1 MGGVQKSYNAHIS
14 SSKYNLPKSN
24 DNTKEVIEDIELDD
38 NYTWHK
44 IPIKITERIQFI
56 KNTYRED
63 LLKYIISK
71 KNYEKIIEKGDR
83 VLYNCWCRKK
93 KYDKITIPSLIY
105 FVFTFLIVLTFIELI
120 LLLTAPDN
128 KKGLTIGKICFALAF
143 LIIFVNLILSVYNL
157 IRKPNCDKSFQEY
170 FQESLPEFCEKIN
183 SEISKNMR
191 FYYDND
197 IKGIV
202 CEVKKKN
209 KYRNNKNKNENA
221 KNSVYEEESN
231 YFSKTIS
238 QDEPRIEKKMQI
250 HQSDIHTNYIGDNK

>member
-1 MGGVQKSYNAHIS
+1 M
-14 SSKYNLPKSN
+14 
-24 DNTKEVIEDIELDD
+24 
-38 NYTWHK
+38 
-44 IPIKITERIQFI
+44 
-56 KNTYRED
+56 
-63 LLKYIISK
+63 
-71 KNYEKIIEKGDR
+71 
-83 VLYNCWCRKK
+83 
-93 KYDKITIPSLIY
+93 
-105 FVFTFLIVLTFIELI
+105 
-120 LLLTAPDN
+120 LTAPDN

-197 IKGIV
+197 IKGII